1 MAEPTREEICGAIR
15 RRLNA
20 GELPRLE
27 GDVLRVYDRVCQRRE
42 PLEGV
47 ASTLPGMT
55 VEMAQAAWDRLREL
69 AEEES

>member
-1 MAEPTREEICGAIR
+1 VAEPSREEICAAIR

-42 PLEGV
+42 PLEAISEPV
-47 ASTLPGMT
+47 PGMT
-55 VEMAQAAWDRLREL
+55 MASAQAAWDTLREL
-69 AEEES
+69 AEEET